1 MEGKHRHKGVPM
13 KSGEKTCH
21 AQYFNEPLRRAKI
34 AKRDET
40 ETLPAGES
48 LETTVEWKGLCGTIG
63 KGEHRIILIVDEQ
76 PIACEF
82 EKD

>member
-1 MEGKHRHKGVPM
+1 M
-13 KSGEKTCH
+13 S
-21 AQYFNEPLRRAKI
+21 QW
-34 AKRDET
+34 KRDET

>member
-1 MEGKHRHKGVPM
+1 METGRNGNPARRRISGNNSGV
-13 KSGEKTCH
+13 E
-21 AQYFNEPLRRAKI
+21 
-34 AKRDET
+34 
-40 ETLPAGES
+40 
-48 LETTVEWKGLCGTIG
+48 GLCGTIG